1 MKMRVKNGM
10 ILLNIT
16 RKQLIV
22 ILCEKTACGCTLF
35 ITTTKYITNVKI
47 FG

>member
-1 MKMRVKNGM
+1 MKMRVKNGI

-16 RKQLIV
+16 RKQLTV
-22 ILCEKTACGCTLF
+22 ILCEKTACGCMVF
-35 ITTTKYITNVKI
+35 ITTTKNITNVKT